1 MANWVDESMDTLMAG
16 IEAEYW
22 VSFFKL
28 FSEGRPKEE
37 IEAELS
43 NIARKVRQAGR
54 PDHKGVHAGRA
65 ATRTFE
71 RHRRPV
77 PEVD

>member
-16 IEAEYW
+16 IEAKYW

-54 PDHKGVHAGRA
+54 PDHKTSMLEEQLLAHLSAI
-65 ATRTFE
+65 
-71 RHRRPV
+71 
-77 PEVD
+77 VDLSLK

>member
-1 MANWVDESMDTLMAG
+1 MDTLMAG
-16 IEAEYW
+16 IKRKYW

-28 FSEGRPKEE
+28 FSETQTKE

-54 PDHKGVHAGRA
+54 PDHKASML
-65 ATRTFE
+65 E
-71 RHRRPV
+71 RQLLAHLSAI
-77 PEVD
+77 VDPWK